1 MDNIQQELRQAEQN
15 FNYADPEFIDA
26 AIYEM
31 KAVDEKFNATVKEVK
46 KDERSA
52 MSIFS
57 IQD

>member
-31 KAVDEKFNATVKEVK
+31 KAVDEKFNAMVKEVK
-46 KDERSA
+46 RDERKL
-52 MSIFS
+52 FCR
-57 IQD
+57 

>member
-1 MDNIQQELRQAEQN
+1 MQELKENLRQAEQN

-46 KDERSA
+46 KDDRKL
-52 MSIFS
+52 FCR
-57 IQD
+57 